1 MEGSLIEKF
10 TEGLFMKI
18 DSMDATMLQV
28 NKAQD
33 AGNQVKTADTNSYK
47 TKTREAAN
55 IRNVPISQLPAY
67 EKETLSIS
75 EKAFIEA
82 IEKAN
87 KALTG
92 AETQFEFSIHEKT
105 KEIMVKVIDINTR
118 EVIREIP
125 PEKIL
130 DMVATMLEMAGII
143 VDERR

>member
-1 MEGSLIEKF
+1 
-10 TEGLFMKI
+10 MKI
-18 DSMDATMLQV
+18 DSMDATAVQV
-28 NKAQD
+28 SKAQG
-33 AGNQVKTADTNSYK
+33 ASNQVKTADSNSYK
-47 TKTREAAN
+47 NKSRETVDTRN
-55 IRNVPISQLPAY
+55 IPISQLPEY
-67 EKETLSIS
+67 ERDFLPIS

-87 KALTG
+87 
-92 AETQFEFSIHEKT
+92 
-105 KEIMVKVIDINTR
+105 MVKVIDINTR

>member
-1 MEGSLIEKF
+1 
-10 TEGLFMKI
+10 MKI